1 MSDHVS
7 SCSHAG
13 ESSSLLYLLE
23 RFELGMVCLDKS
35 LHVTGMNEFARRCLP
50 VEDKLPFDKYVLDFH
65 PENAKSKVKF
75 LLDQAECPVSNAPPM
90 AMMINIPD
98 RMLLIKVSK
107 VANATGETS
116 GYVLAFY
123 DITDLVSN
131 KADPI
136 QSRDTHAGDANTL
149 RRRLRKIPT
158 IKQNSVR
165 LVDMSSVACI
175 RSEGHYTWVHT
186 EQGAQFCNLN
196 IGDIESR
203 LDPQQFLRV
212 HRSYI
217 VNLTRVDEIVREDGR
232 ITLRMNS
239 PALVD
244 IPVSRGSA
252 ARLMEQLGLA
262 DAAPVRA

>member
-1 MSDHVS
+1 
-7 SCSHAG
+7 
-13 ESSSLLYLLE
+13 
-23 RFELGMVCLDKS
+23 
-35 LHVTGMNEFARRCLP
+35 MNEFARRCLP

-136 QSRDTHAGDANTL
+136 QSRDAHAGDPNTV

-158 IKQNSVR
+158 IN
-165 LVDMSSVACI
+165 MSSVACI
-175 RSEGHYTWVHT
+175 RSEGHYTWIHT

-212 HRSYI
+212 HRSFI
-217 VNLTRVDEIVREDGR
+217 VNLARVDEIVREDGR

-262 DAAPVRA
+262 DSAPVRA